1 MRTGEERKKPEGI
14 VAWAKR
20 RGRWDDEKGIM
31 GGAGKEWKETLR
43 KMKEGEMEGAAAAAP
58 KVAEATA

>member
-31 GGAGKEWKETLR
+31 GGAGKEWKEIVR
-43 KMKEGEMEGAAAAAP
+43 KMKAGEIPAAAETAP
-58 KVAEATA
+58 KAEATA

>member
-31 GGAGKEWKETLR
+31 GGTGREWKEQVK
-43 KMKEGEMEGAAAAAP
+43 KMKLEAAAVGAA
-58 KVAEATA
+58 KGGAETATA